1 MSLVIAHITWMSC
14 LVNVKG
20 RDIVRLNKLSPK
32 VFIFLGVLS
41 GLAPSFAF
49 SDEASLLDAAQGN
62 DVVSA
67 IALIEEGA
75 DVNMAY
81 PDGATALHWA
91 AHWNAVALTER
102 LLSAGAV
109 VGATNELGVTP
120 ISIACRN
127 GSEAMVDILLRAGA
141 NAAGAEPSGETVLMS
156 CARTGLLGAVEK
168 LLVAGA
174 ESNSVEINSGQ
185 SALMWAAAQGHT
197 RVVDLLIGAG
207 ADVNASSSGKF
218 TPLMFA
224 ARTGALESVELLL
237 EAGANVNATTDEGL
251 SPLLVASASL
261 DAITGSDYRLVVNE
275 SQHQDLGIMLL
286 DHGADVSQSDQYGM
300 TSLHYAVEMNKPR
313 LLRKLLEKG
322 ADPNAQLTEGLPF
335 RRGDYVGRGE
345 YDGASPFWLATRLG
359 SVGMMR
365 ELLDAGA
372 DPELPQAWGVT
383 PTMVASGVTQTD
395 SRIVSEDKLIKALEL
410 LVLEIG
416 TDIHSVDRSGQ
427 TAVHGAANV
436 SGNEIIKFLVA
447 QGADPEAV
455 DNRGRTPHDVAMRTL
470 RPRPITAALLRELA
484 SN

>member
-1 MSLVIAHITWMSC
+1 MSLVIARITWMSY
-14 LVNVKG
+14 LVKVKG
-20 RDIVRLNKLSPK
+20 RDIVRLNKLSLK
-32 VFIFLGVLS
+32 ICIFLSVLS
-41 GLAPSFAF
+41 GPASSFAV
-49 SDEASLLDAAQGN
+49 SDDANLLDAAQGN
-62 DVVSA
+62 DVTLA

-91 AHWNAVALTER
+91 AHWSATNLAEALLR
-102 LLSAGAV
+102 AGAFV
-109 VGATNELGVTP
+109 DGSNELGITP

-127 GSEAMVDILLRAGA
+127 GSEEMVDTLLKADA
-141 NAAGAEPSGETVLMS
+141 NARGAEPSGETVLMS

-168 LLVAGA
+168 LLASGA
-174 ESNSVEINSGQ
+174 EPNSVEINSGQ
-185 SALMWAAAQGHT
+185 TALMWAAAAGHT
-197 RVVDLLIGAG
+197 NVVDLLIGAG
-207 ADVNASSSGKF
+207 ADVSASSSGKF

-224 ARTGALESVELLL
+224 ARSGALESVELLL

-251 SPLLVASASL
+251 SPLLVAAASL

-275 SQHQDLGIMLL
+275 SQHQDLGVLLL

-322 ADPNAQLTEGLPF
+322 ADPNAQLTQGLPF

-359 SVGMMR
+359 SVDMMK